1 LDHLYSHRML
11 FIDKYNSIK
20 EPQVPA
26 FQDSL
31 PTQKELSSF
40 LNGQLSLFPAHSG
53 FTNLKWNRDKIE
65 FIELFISIHESKAV
79 VGANDKPVTKKD
91 YMALLMWFFNIQ
103 IAHWHG
109 SWSYGKDRKVKRESE
124 YLKEL
129 VATYNRIVN
138 KGI

>member
-1 LDHLYSHRML
+1 M
-11 FIDKYNSIK
+11 
-20 EPQVPA
+20 
-26 FQDSL
+26 
-31 PTQKELSSF
+31 
-40 LNGQLSLFPAHSG
+40 FPANSG

-65 FIELFISIHESKAV
+65 FIELFISVHESKAV

-91 YMALLMWFFNIQ
+91 YMALLMWFFNIH

-138 KGI
+138 KGN